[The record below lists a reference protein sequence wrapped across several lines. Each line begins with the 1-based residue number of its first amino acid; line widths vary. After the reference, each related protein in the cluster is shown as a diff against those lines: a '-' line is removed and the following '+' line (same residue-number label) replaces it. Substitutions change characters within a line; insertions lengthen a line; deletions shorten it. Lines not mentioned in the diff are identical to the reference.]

1 MCYTNIGKKKKESAF
16 KENLNGVLCDSREYL
31 KVILAVTVTDI
42 ASGSGG
48 VLGLQPWRTDS
59 GRFQACPVT
68 RHSLVC
74 PLFFTLPFLLS
85 PQRLPPLLVSLQDAQ
100 ERRPFVNIYSMF
112 YSRKCLCDSI

>member
-59 GRFQACPVT
+59 GRFQACPA
-68 RHSLVC
+68 HSSFSCVS
-74 PLFFTLPFLLS
+74 PLFYPSLPSFPPTTTTSPSLS
-85 PQRLPPLLVSLQDAQ
+85 
-100 ERRPFVNIYSMF
+100 
-112 YSRKCLCDSI
+112 SRCARKTSFR